1 MVFQLRK
8 PRRRRE
14 LTAMTDEDVGWLDT
28 GVEIEGKMKVNSGLI
43 RLNTHFKGEILCQG
57 TILENDQAE
66 VDAEI
71 HTKLISISGK
81 VKGAIHASDR
91 VEIKEHGV
99 VLGDIY
105 TPSLVIDPGGFFDGQ
120 CHMPI
125 PGPEKQSATPVGSA
139 DDLI

>member
-14 LTAMTDEDVGWLDT
+14 LTEMTDEDVGWLDT

-43 RLNTHFKGEILCQG
+43 RLNTHFKGEISCQG
-57 TILENDQAE
+57 TILVNDQAE

-125 PGPEKQSATPVGSA
+125 PGPEKESATPVGSA

>member
-57 TILENDQAE
+57 TILVNDQAE